1 MPEQQSD
8 EQRNLAT
15 VQAVY
20 AAFGR
25 GDVPAI
31 LQQLTDDVD
40 WGPALDPAVDATGV
54 PFLARLQGRQQVPR
68 FFQGIQ
74 TMDYESF
81 EPRRFFASGNEVA
94 VRVVQSLRVKSTG
107 KRLLLED
114 MHHFTFDPGGRISR
128 WRTFLDTAGVLQAFR
143 PE

>member
-1 MPEQQSD
+1 MSE
-8 EQRNLAT
+8 EARNLAT

-25 GDVPAI
+25 GDIPAI
-31 LQQLTDDVD
+31 LEQVTDDVD
-40 WGPALDPAVDATGV
+40 WGPALDPAVDASSV
-54 PFLARLQGRQQVPR
+54 PFLAQLRGRQQVPR

-74 TMDYESF
+74 AMDYESF
-81 EPRRFFASGNEVA
+81 EPRRLFASGNEVA
-94 VRVVQSLRVKSTG
+94 VRVVQKLRVKSTG
-107 KRLLLED
+107 KRMVLED
-114 MHHFTFDPGGRISR
+114 MHHFTFDEAGRISR